1 MEICRVVNWILLF
14 FFVTCQ
20 WHVDSRHF
28 HLVNYLHPT
37 YLGFFGYG
45 LTIMVFL
52 TRQNT
57 WLLWRFCGG
66 WGYVIRKHD
75 CIITPS
81 GPPSNLRKSGPQYAQ
96 MQSLLQTHCN
106 FTLLKAA
113 FCLNGYLKSW
123 RKLRPIVE
131 FQNPS
136 CKLVL
141 LWYRIA
147 HPFSLAYVCCLVFND
162 ILLKILIVNRWM

>member
-1 MEICRVVNWILLF
+1 MPIKPIGIRVFLCVFHSNTEISTQLKISCTEKNNFFKGVRIFMPLKFKVKQMYINLNAFTVRLVSYHHASKNNLKVYRQKNFFPMKICRVVNWILLF

-20 WHVDSRHF
+20 WHVNSRHF

-66 WGYVIRKHD
+66 WGYVLRKHD

-81 GPPSNLRKSGPQYAQ
+81 GPMY
-96 MQSLLQTHCN
+96 
-106 FTLLKAA
+106 
-113 FCLNGYLKSW
+113 Y
-123 RKLRPIVE
+123 
-131 FQNPS
+131 
-136 CKLVL
+136 VL
-141 LWYRIA
+141 
-147 HPFSLAYVCCLVFND
+147 S
-162 ILLKILIVNRWM
+162 K